1 MRNSSFVIFLTITII
16 LSAIVGL
23 FTYFYWRPQSAG
35 APESTRESSESPAL
49 PSKPSLR
56 ATDPI
61 LGSSTAPLT
70 IVEFGDF
77 FCEACAQVRP
87 ALKNILSEFEG
98 KVKLVWKDLPNTQR
112 HPLARRAAQAARC
125 AQEQNKFWQ
134 YHDLLFETLEQG
146 QSLTE
151 EGLSL
156 LAQEVGADIGLF
168 SQCMAQERTARLV
181 EQSFNEGILLRV
193 DATPYFFIGEK
204 RFSGAIDEATMRSA
218 LNL

>member
-1 MRNSSFVIFLTITII
+1 MRTSSFTIFLAII
-16 LSAIVGL
+16 ILLSAIVGL
-23 FTYFYWRPQSAG
+23 FTYFYWRPQSALV
-35 APESTRESSESPAL
+35 PESTRESSESPAL

-61 LGSSTAPLT
+61 LGNASAPLT

-77 FCEACAQVRP
+77 FCEACAQVEA
-87 ALKNILSEFEG
+87 ALNSVLKQYQG
-98 KVKLVWKDLPNTQR
+98 QVKLVWKDLPNTQR

-125 AQEQNKFWQ
+125 AQEQDKFWP
-134 YHDLLFETLEQG
+134 YHDLLLERTQG
-146 QSLTE
+146 EQASF
-151 EGLSL
+151 SRFV
-156 LAQEVGADIGLF
+156 QEVGANIGIF
-168 SQCMAQERTARLV
+168 SQCMSQERTVRLV

-204 RFSGAIDEATMRSA
+204 RFSGAIDEATLRSA